1 MRALRLLSRGYSL
14 TKTVLGLLRHGQTD
28 WNIDFRLQGVTDIP
42 LNETGIAQ
50 AQDAAVAIDQ
60 EAWDVVLSSP
70 LSRAVDTAKIVV
82 RENNFPALQIEELL
96 LERSFGEAEG
106 LSHDEWR
113 ARYADTNT
121 VPGGESLLELQ
132 LRSEKLLAHFAER
145 FAGKRVLAVTHGALI
160 RKLLRIVS
168 NNEFPRDGERL
179 GNACLSVFVH
189 ENGAWRVDNYDPRTL
204 HSDLR

>member
-50 AQDAAVAIDQ
+50 AQDAAVAIDK
-60 EAWDVVLSSP
+60 EAWDLVLSSP

-113 ARYADTNT
+113 AKYADTNT

-189 ENGAWRVDNYDPRTL
+189 ENGAWRVENYDPRTL

>member
-189 ENGAWRVDNYDPRTL
+189 ENGAWRVENYDPRTL